1 MCVALSAFGIAAA
14 PAPAARAASKPA
26 SLCIPLLM
34 DCSAKPT
41 PTPTPS
47 PSSPGSPLGGLGGV
61 VGGILGGATGGATG
75 ATAAN
80 AKADKHAPTFTLPAA
95 QLGGS
100 SLSIQGLH
108 SVGLVT
114 VPLANGHRTVVIKID
129 ADDVAID
136 GFVLDVRKQTGPTAV
151 TNASRMELR
160 GNVQVYLNSVSA
172 TLLNGL
178 GLSIG
183 TSTTPIPGNELSHEL
198 LRPTLGLVGVT
209 ANSITFTNND
219 LNIQPGA
226 S

>member
-1 MCVALSAFGIAAA
+1 MGCGS
-14 PAPAARAASKPA
+14 
-26 SLCIPLLM
+26 
-34 DCSAKPT
+34 
-41 PTPTPS
+41 TPS
-47 PSSPGSPLGGLGGV
+47 PSPSPSPSPTGPLGGLGSVLGSGASV
-61 VGGILGGATGGATG
+61 LGGSTSTPAN
-75 ATAAN
+75 ATA
-80 AKADKHAPTFTLPAA
+80 DKNAPTFTLPAA

-108 SVGLVT
+108 SVELVT
-114 VPLANGHRTVVIKID
+114 VPLANGTRTVVIKIS

-136 GFVLDVRKQTGPTAV
+136 QFVLDVRRQTGPTAV
-151 TNASRMELR
+151 TNASRMELK

-172 TLLNGL
+172 TLLNGA
-178 GLSIG
+178 GISIG